1 VAAADRVAPAPESSH
16 PFSADRPIGSKDED
30 LLGRA
35 PFAENLAK
43 AIEGWRGK
51 DSLVIAL
58 YGPWG
63 VGKTS
68 LKNLVVEELNG
79 KVAVVEFN
87 PWQWSAQD
95 RIAQAFFEHL
105 ARGIAR
111 TADGLLARWRAR
123 WVATRVRNYAR
134 LLDVA
139 VAGLGLAGRIGR
151 LLAAFVSRDAQRGL
165 ERAKARLTALL
176 RRLDRPVL
184 VVIDDV
190 DRLTADEIR
199 LVFQL
204 VKANADFPN
213 LVYLLLFDRGV
224 IEAAL
229 ETPGVSGR
237 EFLEKIIQVGFDVP
251 HPERSRIDRV
261 LFRQLDELLALPGV
275 AERWD
280 RQRRTRL
287 FLDGVQP
294 LVQTL
299 RDVHRFAGML
309 SFQVS
314 LLRAHDTLE
323 VNPIDLV
330 GLELLRVFE
339 PEVYRALPGAKDAL
353 TQVAPRRAGSDSG
366 SPDPE
371 LDARRAQIRSLVESA
386 RPGHRAAV
394 EGILKELFPT
404 AAWAFGGPTYAR
416 MENAWLRDLRVC
428 RPEIFERYFLLAV
441 PEADISQA
449 ELEALISV
457 AGNRA
462 VFAERLRGLQERGLI
477 EVVLD
482 RLSAHLERLD
492 LTHAVPFVT
501 ALFDVGDDLPN
512 GGEEWLSPFEQLYLL
527 LRRFLERQPDR
538 AARADVLNQA
548 IRDTE
553 GLSLPVCVVARS
565 RQQIETSQPGQAL
578 LTETELQHL
587 ELLCLERIRG
597 AGRDGRLWRAPR
609 FLSLLAQ
616 WKRWA
621 RGEPRECVGGLIK
634 TPEGV
639 LTFLRGCLR
648 RVVLWQ
654 SHGPYV
660 TRWEQYEIRLEEI
673 EPFISVERLSS
684 AVHGLSEDRL
694 DARDR
699 EAVEAFRRAVR
710 GRAGGK
716 PDEDR
721 DDD

>member
-1 VAAADRVAPAPESSH
+1 VEAADGAAPAPESSH
-16 PFSADRPIGSKDED
+16 PFSADRPIGSNDED

-87 PWQWSAQD
+87 PWQWSGQD

-111 TADGLLARWRAR
+111 TAHGLRARWRAR
-123 WVATRVRNYAR
+123 WAAIRVRDYAR

-139 VAGLGLAGRIGR
+139 VAGLGLAGRIGAP
-151 LLAAFVSRDAQRGL
+151 LAALVSREAGRGL
-165 ERAKARLTALL
+165 ERAKARLAALL

-184 VVIDDV
+184 VVMDDV

-261 LFRQLDELLALPGV
+261 LFRQLDELLALPGM
-275 AERWD
+275 ADRWD
-280 RQRRTRL
+280 QQRWARL
-287 FLDGVQP
+287 FLDGVRP
-294 LVQTL
+294 LLQTL
-299 RDVHRFAGML
+299 RDVHRFSGML

-314 LLRAHDTLE
+314 LLRQHDTLE

-339 PEVYRALPGAKDAL
+339 PEVHRALLGAKDAL
-353 TQVAPRRAGSDSG
+353 TQVAPGLAGSAFG
-366 SPDPE
+366 SRDAE
-371 LDARRAQIRSLVESA
+371 LDARRTQIRSLAESA
-386 RPGHRAAV
+386 RPEDRAAV

-404 AAWAFGGPTYAR
+404 ARWAFGEPAYAR
-416 MENAWLRDLRVC
+416 MEEAWLRDLRVC
-428 RPEIFERYFLLAV
+428 RPEIFDRYFLLAV
-441 PEADISQA
+441 PEADISQV
-449 ELEALISV
+449 ELEELIAV
-457 AGNRA
+457 AGDRA
-462 VFAERLRGLQERGLI
+462 AFAQRLRGLQERGLI

-482 RLSAHLERLD
+482 RLSAYLERLD

-501 ALFDVGDDLPN
+501 ALFDVGDGLP
-512 GGEEWLSPFEQLYLL
+512 GEVAGLFGLSPLDRAHLL
-527 LRRFLERQPDR
+527 LRWFLERQPDK
-538 AARADVLNQA
+538 AARADLLRQA
-548 IRDTE
+548 FRATQ
-553 GLSLPVCVVARS
+553 GLSLPVLVVAGMRGE
-565 RQQIETSQPGQAL
+565 IEEPGPDQAVL
-578 LTETELQHL
+578 GEEDLRDL
-587 ELLCLERIRG
+587 EGLCLEMIR
-597 AGRDGRLWRAPR
+597 AAARDGRLVRPPLLVA
-609 FLSLLAQ
+609 FLHQ
-616 WKRWA
+616 WERWA
-621 RGEPRECVGGLIK
+621 PGEPKQWVEGLIH
-634 TPEGV
+634 TPDGV
-639 LTFLRGCLR
+639 LAFLRGSLS
-648 RVVLWQ
+648 RVVSQ
-654 SHGPYV
+654 SAG
-660 TRWEQYEIRLEEI
+660 QYLPEERHVVPLKEI
-673 EPFISVERLSS
+673 EPFVSVEELSS
-684 AVHGLSEDRL
+684 AVEGLAEDQLRPEDRQ
-694 DARDR
+694 
-699 EAVEAFRRAVR
+699 AVVAFRRAVR
-710 GRAGGK
+710 RRAEGK
-716 PDEDR
+716 PGR
-721 DDD
+721 